1 MAKLKYKIAA
11 RKLNIGSQKGK
22 TVYIAQP
29 VNLGR
34 ISFEDFVKEVADGST
49 VDAADVKAVLSRL
62 HVVIERLT
70 ARSFSVECGELGTFR
85 PSFGSK
91 SVEKPEDFK
100 VSMIRPAKILF
111 TPKPAFKNSLRSTGF
126 ELYGQEEA
134 SSSADTE
141 PSTPSGPVW
150 EVPTTVFKRI
160 KRPLH
165 GTLRLLGVVVVV
177 YITDK

>member
-1 MAKLKYKIAA
+1 MAKLKYKIAT

-34 ISFEDFVKEVADGST
+34 ISFEDFVKVVADGST

-100 VSMIRPAKILF
+100 VSMIRPA
-111 TPKPAFKNSLRSTGF
+111 NSFHTQARF
-126 ELYGQEEA
+126 QKF
-134 SSSADTE
+134 SS
-141 PSTPSGPVW
+141 
-150 EVPTTVFKRI
+150 F
-160 KRPLH
+160 H
-165 GTLRLLGVVVVV
+165 G
-177 YITDK
+177 I

>member
-22 TVYIAQP
+22 TAYIAQP

-141 PSTPSGPVW
+141 PSTPSGPDQGSSGGG
-150 EVPTTVFKRI
+150 
-160 KRPLH
+160 L
-165 GTLRLLGVVVVV
+165 
-177 YITDK
+177 

>member
-1 MAKLKYKIAA
+1 M
-11 RKLNIGSQKGK
+11 
-22 TVYIAQP
+22 
-29 VNLGR
+29 
-34 ISFEDFVKEVADGST
+34 
-49 VDAADVKAVLSRL
+49 KAVLSRL

-126 ELYGQEEA
+126 ELYGQDEA
-134 SSSADTE
+134 SSSADTG
-141 PSTPSGPVW
+141 PSTPSGPDQGSSGGG
-150 EVPTTVFKRI
+150 
-160 KRPLH
+160 L
-165 GTLRLLGVVVVV
+165 
-177 YITDK
+177 